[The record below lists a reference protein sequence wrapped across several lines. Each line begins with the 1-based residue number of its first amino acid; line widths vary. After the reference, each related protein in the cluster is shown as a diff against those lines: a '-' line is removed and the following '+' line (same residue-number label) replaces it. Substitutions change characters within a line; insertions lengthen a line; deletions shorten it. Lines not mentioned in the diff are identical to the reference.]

1 MESIPHTR
9 TGPPACAGHEHGTAE
24 WRCAICGGESRHLF
38 AKHGFGIRGCRS
50 CAHQFAEL
58 EPDAGH
64 AARIYGDDYFFGGT
78 AGYGDY
84 LSEARL
90 LRAHGSRYARLLA
103 SHLAPGRVLDVGAAA
118 GFVLEGL
125 LDDGWTGAAVE
136 PHFGDLR
143 RGLAAAAAATAP
155 HGWWFIETWNR
166 DDWVARLLGRHWH
179 EYSPPSVLH
188 WFNPDGLR
196 RLVSEFGFEQVAI
209 GRPRKRLNAGHAKSL
224 LRFHAAR
231 NHFGAFATLADTLVP
246 DRLILPY
253 PFTDLF
259 WALFRRR

>member
-1 MESIPHTR
+1 VT
-9 TGPPACAGHEHGTAE
+9 
-24 WRCAICGGESRHLF
+24 F
-38 AKHGFGIRGCRS
+38 
-50 CAHQFAEL
+50 
-58 EPDAGH
+58 
-64 AARIYGDDYFFGGT
+64 
-78 AGYGDY
+78 
-84 LSEARL
+84 
-90 LRAHGSRYARLLA
+90 
-103 SHLAPGRVLDVGAAA
+103 AA
-118 GFVLEGL
+118 GS
-125 LDDGWTGAAVE
+125 
-136 PHFGDLR
+136 
-143 RGLAAAAAATAP
+143 P